1 MGKFR
6 PFTQQDYP
14 LLIEWIDSSELNY
27 LWGGPRFEFPLTV
40 EQISEH
46 CLSSEVLP
54 FVFEVN
60 GVNAGYVELFRVSD
74 SHFRICRV
82 YICFG
87 FRGQGVSKTML
98 TQLIE
103 LAQEKYNVS
112 KLSLVVFEQ
121 NHAAKNSYA
130 SLGFYVTSEQSDVR
144 LFEGKPWTLL
154 GMEKLL

>member
-1 MGKFR
+1 MGKLR

-27 LWGGPRFEFPLTV
+27 LWGGPKFEFPLTL

-60 GVNAGYVELFRVSD
+60 GVNAGYVELFRVSE

-87 FRGQGVSKTML
+87 FRGQGISKTML

-103 LAQEKYNVS
+103 LAQENYNAS

-121 NHAAKNSYA
+121 NHAARNSYV
-130 SLGFYVTSEQSDVR
+130 SLGFHVTSEQSDVR
-144 LFEGKPWTLL
+144 MFEGESWTLL
-154 GMEKLL
+154 GMEKLR

>member
-1 MGKFR
+1 MGKLR
-6 PFTQQDYP
+6 PFEQQDYP

-27 LWGGPRFEFPLTV
+27 LWGGPKFEFPLTLD
-40 EQISEH
+40 QISEH
-46 CLSSEVLP
+46 CQHREVLP
-54 FVFEVN
+54 FVFTVN
-60 GVNAGYVELFRVSD
+60 DVNAGYVELFRISE

-82 YICFG
+82 YICSG
-87 FRGQGVSKTML
+87 FRGQGISKAML

-103 LAQEKYNVS
+103 LTQENYQVS

-121 NHAAKNSYA
+121 NHAARNSYA
-130 SLGFYVTSEQSDVR
+130 SLGFRVTSKQSDVR